1 MIDFGRSKNFEVSHN
16 KKKNNKDE
24 KIGNENIKYSSYNA
38 LIGGK
43 IGPRDDLES
52 LWYFLLKY
60 INNSLPWSNLDSS
73 DKKYYKQISLMQK
86 KILI

>member
-52 LWYFLLKY
+52 L
-60 INNSLPWSNLDSS
+60 
-73 DKKYYKQISLMQK
+73 
-86 KILI
+86 